1 MMTLILEFWRLMR
14 GYRKLFLLAGT
25 ALVIATGFQLAFP
38 WLLRLA
44 IDGLTDGTAT
54 RSAIY
59 RIAAILM
66 AVALG
71 EGLFTYLKGRGAA
84 AASEGCICD
93 LRNRLFQHLMQVP
106 FSVHG
111 DFQAGDVIQRATSD
125 IQTLG
130 RFLNIQVTEVART
143 MCLLIGVTILLFS
156 MAPSLAV
163 YAVVLLP
170 PIFLFSLIIFNR
182 IRKRFEQVDETE
194 AELSSIVSEYLSG
207 VRVVKAFARER
218 FEYDRFLKSNDT
230 LVAQDTRLSY
240 LHAMFWPTSDML
252 CMLQAAVVLL
262 VGGLKALNGEITV
275 GTFVAFNTYVMF
287 LIWPIR
293 HVGRLLGEMGRASV
307 SLRRIREILD
317 QPVEDMTGNG
327 AVPVGNTAEGSV
339 ADAAANRPAGGP
351 DTTTGKASLNGR
363 SAANGKNA
371 ATGKAPANGK
381 NPVNGYRIKGGVQFK
396 KVSFGYEGTPVLN
409 NISFRVKAGKTVAIL
424 GATGAGKTTLMK
436 LLLRCHDDYSGTIS
450 VDGRD
455 ITEIP
460 REALR
465 AQVGYVLQE
474 AFLFSRTIYDNIG
487 FGVSDPGRKVVKRA
501 AVAAAVDS
509 FVRTFP
515 KRYRTM
521 VGERGVTL
529 SGGQKQRIAL
539 ARVLLKRPSILIL
552 DDTTSAL
559 DTETEAEIW
568 KAMRKYL
575 SGCTAFIITHRLSTA
590 AGANK
595 ILVLDGGTIVQQGTH
610 DELIRKPGLY
620 RRLHEQQDT
629 RHGMVS
635 GRSKHGKAKRR

>member
-1 MMTLILEFWRLMR
+1 MMTLILEFWRLIR

-25 ALVIATGFQLAFP
+25 ALVIATGFQLMFP

-44 IDGLTDGTAT
+44 IDSLTDGSGT
-54 RSAIY
+54 RGAIY

-71 EGLFTYLKGRGAA
+71 EALFTYLKGRGAT
-84 AASEGCICD
+84 AASEGCICN

-130 RFLNIQVTEVART
+130 RFLNVQVTEVART
-143 MCLLIGVTILLFS
+143 LCLLFGVTILLFS
-156 MAPSLAV
+156 MAPGLAV

-218 FEYDRFLKSNDT
+218 FEYDRFLKSNDE
-230 LVAQDTRLSY
+230 LVRQDIKLSY
-240 LHAMFWPTSDML
+240 LHAVFWPTSDML

-327 AVPVGNTAEGSV
+327 AVHALNTVDGSV
-339 ADAAANRPAGGP
+339 T
-351 DTTTGKASLNGR
+351 DTSGRGSGNGKKPV
-363 SAANGKNA
+363 NGKNA
-371 ATGKAPANGK
+371 AAGKATANGTDAL
-381 NPVNGYRIKGGVQFK
+381 NGYRIKGGVQFK
-396 KVSFGYEGTPVLN
+396 KVSFGYEGTPVLH
-409 NISFRVKAGKTVAIL
+409 NINFRVKAGKTVAIL

-436 LLLRCHDDYSGTIS
+436 LLLRCHDDYSGKIS

-455 ITEIP
+455 ISEIP

-465 AQVGYVLQE
+465 AQIGYVLQE
-474 AFLFSRTIYDNIG
+474 AFLFSRTIFDNIS
-487 FGVSDPGRKVVKRA
+487 FGVSDPERKVVKRA
-501 AVAAAVDS
+501 AVASAVDS

-515 KRYRTM
+515 KRYKTM

-539 ARVLLKRPSILIL
+539 ARVLLKKPSILIL

-568 KAMRKYL
+568 KAMRKYV